1 MDELLSRQCGL
12 HSYEGV
18 SVNASFH
25 GISLHSE
32 FGAIDISCFA
42 MRRDDRF

>member
-25 GISLHSE
+25 GNFLHSE
-32 FGAIDISCFA
+32 VGEPAVKDQTIRS
-42 MRRDDRF
+42 